1 MDSYIET
8 VISNFRAI
16 SIGLTLIIFAFI
28 ILCRAY
34 RKKWKWSE
42 IGWGLNDYV
51 QALLSSYTI
60 PTGLLIAICCTNAD
74 KLARATDVWL
84 YLFMAGGALVYTS
97 VSTII
102 SHISRN

>member
-1 MDSYIET
+1 MDSFIAT

-16 SIGLTLIIFAFI
+16 SVWLTLIIFSVI
-28 ILCRAY
+28 IFCRAY
-34 RKKWKWSE
+34 RKNWKWSE

-60 PTGLLIAICCTNAD
+60 PTGLLIVICCTNAD
-74 KLARATDVWL
+74 KLAQATDVWL

-97 VSTII
+97 ISTIFR
-102 SHISRN
+102 HISDN